1 MYHMGKYWWM
11 LWSISLWCNIIF
23 LYLLFFNYSI
33 TINHIIGP
41 LEHGKEFLDTIN
53 TSDKKNLREKVSMAG
68 TLEAENIK
76 YRMKARSMVG
86 VSKSSFAVKF

>member
-1 MYHMGKYWWM
+1 
-11 LWSISLWCNIIF
+11 
-23 LYLLFFNYSI
+23 
-33 TINHIIGP
+33 
-41 LEHGKEFLDTIN
+41 
-53 TSDKKNLREKVSMAG
+53 MAG